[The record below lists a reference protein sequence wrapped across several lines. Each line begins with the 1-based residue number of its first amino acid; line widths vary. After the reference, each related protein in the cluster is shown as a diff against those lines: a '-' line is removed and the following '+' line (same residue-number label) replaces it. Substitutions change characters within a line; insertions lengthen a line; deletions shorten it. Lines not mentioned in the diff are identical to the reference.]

1 MSNAIKYQLDSGT
14 DGLDMALRKLALALP
29 LTLFVLSVMA
39 QQSSHGQHFIKPRF
53 KPPVEAEEEK
63 FKISGRVVDKNG
75 QPVSGCNVQL
85 WEPSGAVSM
94 SCKNHN
100 DGEFEFKHPKSDK
113 LTLEVL
119 PPVSLGFAQAI
130 VRNLPGEEDRKM
142 IVKLH
147 RGFLVSG
154 RVTYKR
160 KGLKGIL
167 LKVEPLDQGLDGKA
181 HLHGVGGGTTEKN
194 GVFSMILTPG
204 KKQLTVINELY
215 PKFPHSVTREFDVR
229 EDLHLGAIEL
239 Q

>member
-1 MSNAIKYQLDSGT
+1 
-14 DGLDMALRKLALALP
+14 MALPKLARVLPIALIV
-29 LTLFVLSVMA
+29 LTLIAVSGA
-39 QQSSHGQHFIKPRF
+39 YAQHFIKPKF

-85 WEPSGAVSM
+85 WEPSGAISM

-100 DGEFEFKHPKSDK
+100 DGEFEFKHAKSDK

-119 PPVSLGFAQAI
+119 PPASLGFAQAI

-147 RGFLVSG
+147 RGYLVSG
-154 RVTYKR
+154 RVTYKK

-204 KKQLTVINELY
+204 KKQLTVINEIY
-215 PKFPHSVTREFDVR
+215 PRFPRTVSREFEVR

>member
-1 MSNAIKYQLDSGT
+1 MLMLVVSRLVQF
-14 DGLDMALRKLALALP
+14 LP
-29 LTLFVLSVMA
+29 LAVFVLSLFAIQGTCA
-39 QQSSHGQHFIKPRF
+39 QGLINPKF
-53 KPPVEAEEEK
+53 KPPVEADEEK

-85 WEPSGAVSM
+85 WEPSGAISM

-100 DGEFEFKHPKSDK
+100 DGEFEFKHVKSDK

-119 PPVSLGFAQAI
+119 PPASLGFAQAI

-147 RGFLVSG
+147 RGYLVSG
-154 RVTYKR
+154 RVTYKK

-204 KKQLTVINELY
+204 KKQLTVINEIY
-215 PKFPHSVTREFDVR
+215 PRCPRTVTREFEVR

>member
-1 MSNAIKYQLDSGT
+1 
-14 DGLDMALRKLALALP
+14 MALLKLARVLP
-29 LTLFVLSVMA
+29 LALFVLTLMPVTGA
-39 QQSSHGQHFIKPRF
+39 NAQHFIKPRF
-53 KPPVEAEEEK
+53 KPPVEAGEEK

-85 WEPSGAVSM
+85 WEPSGAISM

-100 DGEFEFKHPKSDK
+100 DGEFEFKHVKSDK

-119 PPVSLGFAQAI
+119 PPTSLGFAQAI

-147 RGFLVSG
+147 RGYLVSG
-154 RVTYKR
+154 RVTCKK

-204 KKQLTVINELY
+204 KKQLTVINEIY
-215 PKFPHSVTREFDVR
+215 PQCTSTVTREFEVR

-239 Q
+239 K

>member
-1 MSNAIKYQLDSGT
+1 
-14 DGLDMALRKLALALP
+14 MALLKLARVLPLALFVV
-29 LTLFVLSVMA
+29 TLMPVTGA
-39 QQSSHGQHFIKPRF
+39 NAQHFIKPRF
-53 KPPVEAEEEK
+53 KPPVEAGEEK

-85 WEPSGAVSM
+85 WEPSGAISM

-100 DGEFEFKHPKSDK
+100 DGEFEFKHVKSDK

-119 PPVSLGFAQAI
+119 PPTSLGFAQAI

-147 RGFLVSG
+147 RGYLVTG
-154 RVTYKR
+154 RVTYKK

-204 KKQLTVINELY
+204 KKQLTVINEIY
-215 PKFPHSVTREFDVR
+215 PQCTSTVTREFEVR

-239 Q
+239 K